1 MSIVSHASLSVHEVP
16 RIKTRVLAGQASD
29 ARQTT
34 VWEQWIEPQGYIPP
48 HYHRQEE
55 VLVFL
60 AGQVELRLDEATT
73 VVLAPATVVVPA
85 GMVHSVRPHA
95 GGSIHLL
102 AIFPTATPEIL
113 AVDGSLRPM
122 PWEDVDTEPD

>member
-16 RIKTRVLAGQASD
+16 RIKTRVLAGQSSG

-34 VWEQWIEPQGYIPP
+34 VWEQWIELQGYIPA
-48 HYHRQEE
+48 HYHRREE

-60 AGQVELRLDEATT
+60 GGQVELRLDEATT
-73 VVLAPATVVVPA
+73 VVLTPATVVVPA
-85 GMVHSVRPHA
+85 GMVHSIRPNA
-95 GGSIHLL
+95 GASIHLL

-122 PWEDVDTEPD
+122 PWEDVDTKPD